1 MAKVLSHILKKNIPN
16 SSSLSKE
23 FREKD
28 LDKNRIA
35 GQQIVNIDA
44 EKRLKFAITK
54 PNHILGNSCNY
65 ISIEKPLEIE
75 WIKSQL
81 NSYLLNW
88 RFKITSTNNHI
99 NNYEID
105 ELPLTKKAPKKFTKK
120 LTELQKNILICKSFE
135 LNLKEIK
142 LILKN
147 YFKETEINQNH
158 KEMFN

>member
-1 MAKVLSHILKKNIPN
+1 MNFDKDEIKDGDFVEMRFNQDAKNGCYWEPLRIRS
-16 SSSLSKE
+16 
-23 FREKD
+23 
-28 LDKNRIA
+28 DKSDPQFFTIA
-35 GQQIVNIDA
+35 NNVWNTIQ
-44 EKRLKFAITK
+44 EPITK
-54 PNHILGNSCNY
+54 DMIQG
-65 ISIEKPLEIE
+65 
-75 WIKSQL
+75 
-81 NSYLLNW
+81 
-88 RFKITSTNNHI
+88 
-99 NNYEID
+99 NYEID